1 MLFGPK
7 CVIVVGVVGL
17 WFAVW
22 TRKSSISDSSVLIRR
37 STAVSIRRSSASD
50 CGGVVG
56 PRVCLYGAVVRSGV
70 SREGSVSSNCCCCW

>member
-7 CVIVVGVVGL
+7 CEIVVGVVGL

-37 STAVSIRRSSASD
+37 STAVSIRRSSGSD
-50 CGGVVG
+50 WGGVVV
-56 PRVCLYGAVVRSGV
+56 PSVYVCGAGSEVV
-70 SREGSVSSNCCCCW
+70 GSVSSSCCCWWW